1 MTRALCL
8 LVLLYLFSPLA
19 SAQTMN
25 TGLGYC
31 IDGIGEASSTLRSQ
45 VAAHTAGRFYG
56 NPPRYDPATKI
67 IYVPPYSCDSFDT
80 VGLYRTLGYLSHELG
95 HHVAGIP
102 DISAPLTRD
111 QYITKMCVWEA
122 NAVSNNGVVR
132 GEISGA
138 TSGSI
143 VIPLIAQ
150 NESTML
156 SMLASGKSLQEI
168 GQTFCDNNTNST
180 GKTYTQ
186 ANGDYYDANYPW

>member
-1 MTRALCL
+1 M
-8 LVLLYLFSPLA
+8 
-19 SAQTMN
+19 
-25 TGLGYC
+25 
-31 IDGIGEASSTLRSQ
+31 
-45 VAAHTAGRFYG
+45 AAHTAGRLRE
-56 NPPRYDPATKI
+56 PSRYDPATKI